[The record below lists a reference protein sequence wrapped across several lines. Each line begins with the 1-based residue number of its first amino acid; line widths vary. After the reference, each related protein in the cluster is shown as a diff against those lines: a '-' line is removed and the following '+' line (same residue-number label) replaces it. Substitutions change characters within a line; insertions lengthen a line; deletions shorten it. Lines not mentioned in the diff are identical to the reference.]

1 MKLKNL
7 KLRNN
12 IILAP
17 ISGVTDYPFRRLA
30 RENGCDLTF
39 TWMLSAD
46 GLLRKGYS
54 FLKIERD
61 DHPISVQLF
70 GQDQDVLAEASVL
83 AEALGADGI
92 DLNMGCPVKK
102 VVDAGAGVE
111 LMRHPKKVRRILERL
126 RQAVRGFLTIKI
138 RSGWDRDS
146 INAIEI
152 ARIAEDSGIDGVI
165 LHPRT
170 KVQGFRGRADW
181 NMIREVK
188 NNVHIPVI
196 GNGDAR
202 NPILVKKMLEETGCD
217 GVMIGRGALGNPWI
231 FNLESPPSDPEERLR
246 MIFHHYLILKNYYGE
261 KRSIKE
267 IIKHIQWYTKG
278 LPYSS
283 FFRSK
288 ITKVRDDG
296 ELFEILTSYFGK
308 IKEGLK
314 TKDLVKGEIYA
325 NCKCW

>member
-1 MKLKNL
+1 MKLKTL

-30 RENGCDLTF
+30 IENGCGLTF
-39 TWMLSAD
+39 TWMLSAE
-46 GLLRKGYS
+46 GLLHKGYS

-61 DHPISVQLF
+61 EHPISVQLF
-70 GQDQDVLAEASVL
+70 GQDPDVLAEASIL
-83 AEALGADGI
+83 AETFGADGI

-102 VVDAGAGVE
+102 VIDSGAGVE
-111 LMRHPKKVRRILERL
+111 LMRHPQNVRRILEKL
-126 RQAVRGFLTIKI
+126 RQAVKGFLTIKI

-152 ARIAEDSGIDGVI
+152 ARIAEDSGVDGVTI
-165 LHPRT
+165 HPRT
-170 KVQGFRGRADW
+170 KVQGFSGKADW
-181 NMIREVK
+181 DMIREVK
-188 NNVHIPVI
+188 KTIHIPVI
-196 GNGDAR
+196 GNGDVR
-202 NPILVKKMLEETGCD
+202 SPMLVQKMLEETGCD

-231 FNLESPPSDPEERLR
+231 FNLKSPPSGTEERWR
-246 MIFHHYLILKNYYGE
+246 MIFHHYLILKNYYDKKKG
-261 KRSIKE
+261 IKE
-267 IIKHIQWYTKG
+267 IMKHIQYYTKN

-288 ITKVRDDG
+288 IKEIREDD
-296 ELFEILTSYFGK
+296 ELFEKILSYFEK
-308 IKEGLK
+308 IK
-314 TKDLVKGEIYA
+314 KDLESKDSIRGEIYA